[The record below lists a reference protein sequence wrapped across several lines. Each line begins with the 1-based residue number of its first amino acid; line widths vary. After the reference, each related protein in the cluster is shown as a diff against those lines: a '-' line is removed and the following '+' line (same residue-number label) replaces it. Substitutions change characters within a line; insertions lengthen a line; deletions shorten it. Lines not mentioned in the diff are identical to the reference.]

1 MNPKDDPT
9 SVGLILIKM
18 GVITKE
24 DLVAAI
30 DEQDNSSIEYL
41 LGKLLVANGVCS
53 KEQVEI
59 ALAAQQGMRSN
70 EDHKKAVAIASI
82 ATARKKMMRQA
93 GQHMIERTDA
103 LAIKTGSDIY
113 PVVVMKM
120 NLVGGGKKGSDSG
133 NGAGA

>member
-1 MNPKDDPT
+1 
-9 SVGLILIKM
+9 
-18 GVITKE
+18 
-24 DLVAAI
+24 
-30 DEQDNSSIEYL
+30 
-41 LGKLLVANGVCS
+41 
-53 KEQVEI
+53 
-59 ALAAQQGMRSN
+59 
-70 EDHKKAVAIASI
+70 
-82 ATARKKMMRQA
+82 MMRQA